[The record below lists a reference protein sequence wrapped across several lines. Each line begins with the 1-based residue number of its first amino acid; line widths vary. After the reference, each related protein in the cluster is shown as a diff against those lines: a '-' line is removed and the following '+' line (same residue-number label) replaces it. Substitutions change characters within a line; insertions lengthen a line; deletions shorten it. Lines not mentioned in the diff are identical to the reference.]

1 MGVLTHLD
9 EFKTAKALRA
19 SKKMIKHRFWTEIY
33 QGAKIFHFNGIIN
46 NKYLKN
52 ECKQLTLYINR
63 VKFRPLQWRNTHPY
77 VIIDRHED
85 ITIPKD
91 LEEEVR
97 LD

>member
-33 QGAKIFHFNGIIN
+33 QGAKIFHFNGIVN

-52 ECKQLTLYINR
+52 ECKQVRRRGDNR
-63 VKFRPLQWRNTHPY
+63 RSQTG
-77 VIIDRHED
+77 DR
-85 ITIPKD
+85 
-91 LEEEVR
+91 R
-97 LD
+97 